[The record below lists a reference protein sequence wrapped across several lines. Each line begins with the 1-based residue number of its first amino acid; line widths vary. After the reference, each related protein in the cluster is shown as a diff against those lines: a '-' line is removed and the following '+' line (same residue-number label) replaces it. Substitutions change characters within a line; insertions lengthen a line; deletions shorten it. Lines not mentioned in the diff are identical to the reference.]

1 MALVGLPTVA
11 ALTTIEMTP
20 EQYKQFRR
28 SWILSR
34 AEDLVR
40 KGGVTKK
47 IAVLTAKNDFA
58 LEEQKEEPFE
68 AGNQATRRNRRIRAR
83 RREAAEKRRK

>member
-20 EQYKQFRR
+20 EQYKEFRR
-28 SWILSR
+28 HWILAQ
-34 AEDLVR
+34 AEDMVWE
-40 KGGVTKK
+40 GGVTTQ

-58 LEEQKEEPFE
+58 LEEEKEFPFE
-68 AGNQATRRNRRIRAR
+68 ARNQAVRRNRRISAR
-83 RREAAEKRRK
+83 QRKAGRE